1 MRRLLTSRW
10 IAGHL
15 LAAAGIVAFV
25 ALGFWQ
31 LRRLDEK
38 RDLNAAVEAAVE
50 SPVRPV
56 ETALASGEPY
66 RRVVAEGTFDPGHE
80 VLVLRSRSGVSGYHV
95 LTPLLLDG
103 GAGVLVDRGW
113 VPPEFDTTPVAGAP
127 PPAGRVRVEGLLWP
141 AQAGAGDPPPEL
153 PTVVR
158 GIDPAL
164 VEPFVAADLADP
176 YLILE
181 APAGDGYP
189 IPAGTP
195 ELSEGSHL
203 SYAVQWFLF
212 AVVVAV
218 AYPLLLRRVAA
229 GRSSSSRSR
238 RSKTTRDPAS

>member
-1 MRRLLTSRW
+1 MRRLLTPRW

-15 LAAAGIVAFV
+15 LAMAGIAAFV

-38 RDLNAAVEAAVE
+38 RALNAAVEAAVE
-50 SPVRPV
+50 APVAPL
-56 ETALASGEPY
+56 ETVLASGDSY
-66 RRVVAEGTFDPGHE
+66 RRVAAEGTFDTAHE

-95 LTPLLLDG
+95 LTPLVLDG
-103 GAGVLVDRGW
+103 GVGVLVDRGW

-141 AQAGAGDPPPEL
+141 PQAGAGGPPAEL

-164 VEPFVAADLADP
+164 VDPFVDADLAAP

-181 APAGDGYP
+181 APGGNGYP

-212 AVVVAV
+212 AAVVAIG
-218 AYPLLLRRVAA
+218 YPILLRRVAA
-229 GRSSSSRSR
+229 GRSRSSRSS
-238 RSKTTRDPAS
+238 RSKTTRDASS